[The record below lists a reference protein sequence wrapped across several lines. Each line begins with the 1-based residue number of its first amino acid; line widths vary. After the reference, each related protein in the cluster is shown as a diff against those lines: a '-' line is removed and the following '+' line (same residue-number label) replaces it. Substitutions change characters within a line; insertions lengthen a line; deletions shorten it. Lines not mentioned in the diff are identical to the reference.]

1 MNTAE
6 YNQSVDLF
14 ADKVFRFIIKNLK
27 DEAKAKDIVQD
38 AYVRLWE
45 NVPDVSFEKV
55 KSWLFS
61 TAYRLM
67 IDGIRR
73 DKKQADFENIGESFY
88 AHNDGY
94 TDLNEKLHQA
104 LDTLPSDQKAVLLLR
119 DYEGYSYEEIAK
131 ITQLNLSQVK
141 VYIYRG
147 RLAMRKYIGSI
158 ETLL

>member
-1 MNTAE
+1 MNTNQ

-14 ADKVFRFIIKNLK
+14 SDNVFRFIIKNLK
-27 DEAKAKDIVQD
+27 DEEKAKDVVQD
-38 AYVRLWE
+38 AYMRLWE
-45 NVPDVSFEKV
+45 KVNDVSFEKV

-73 DKKQADFENIGESFY
+73 DKKSADFEQVKEAQLGFISNYS
-88 AHNDGY
+88 
-94 TDLNEKLHQA
+94 DLNEKLHEA
-104 LDTLPSDQKAVLLLR
+104 LDTLPTDQKSVILLR
-119 DYEGYSYEEIAK
+119 DYEGYSYDEIAE
-131 ITQLNLSQVK
+131 ITNLNLSQVK

-147 RLAMRKYIGSI
+147 RIALEKYIGKI

>member
-1 MNTAE
+1 MNTDQ

-14 ADKVFRFIIKNLK
+14 ADNVFRFIIKNLK
-27 DEAKAKDIVQD
+27 DEERAKDVVQD

-45 NVPDVSFEKV
+45 NVSSVSFEKV

-67 IDGIRR
+67 IDGVRR
-73 DKKQADFENIGESFY
+73 DKKQGDFEDVSESKY
-88 AHNDGY
+88 SHNDGY
-94 TDLNEKLHQA
+94 TDLNDKLHEA

-119 DYEGYSYEEIAK
+119 DYEGYSYEEISD
-131 ITQLNLSQVK
+131 ITGLSLSQVK

-147 RLAMRKYIGSI
+147 RLAMRKYIGNI
-158 ETLL
+158 EALL